1 MSPSVSLTV
10 SRMLAFAGC
19 VLVCCFCWS
28 SVASG
33 QDRQWFVDPDLVC
46 QQGSALSVKYLEK
59 HSPEFLKR
67 LKSVLPWVVR
77 IEARHTFIP
86 NGYSSNHGS
95 GILLADGRILTARH
109 VLEENV
115 SDDPLELVVTLAD
128 GRVFQA
134 ELERPGEEDWALLKI
149 TDASN
154 HADILDSKIERAEAQ
169 VGQPTVLAAYP
180 ARQGLDEQGK
190 LRSFNKGDPAQ
201 GIAVSQLNPALV
213 VSSVETLQPMSLKPL
228 AGFPPIGGMSGGPIF
243 NLKGEVIGV
252 QVSVSKTQ
260 DGNGKVLMYRIN
272 AVPANRMS
280 LSDCLGTQ

>member
-10 SRMLAFAGC
+10 SRVLAFAGC
-19 VLVCCFCWS
+19 VLASCIFWS
-28 SVASG
+28 PLASG
-33 QDRQWFVDPDLVC
+33 QDRQWFVDPDLVWE
-46 QQGSALSVKYLEK
+46 QGSALSVTYLEQ
-59 HSPEFLKR
+59 HSPEFVER

-77 IEARHTFIP
+77 IEARHSFIP
-86 NGYSSNHGS
+86 NGYRSNHGS
-95 GILLADGRILTARH
+95 GIVLADGRVLTARH

-115 SDDPLELVVTLAD
+115 TDDHLEIVVTLAD

-149 TDASN
+149 TDAGN
-154 HADILDSKIERAEAQ
+154 HPDILDSKIELAEPRADQ
-169 VGQPTVLAAYP
+169 STVLAAYP
-180 ARQGLDEQGK
+180 ARQGLDKQGK
-190 LRSFNKGDPAQ
+190 VRSFNKGDPAQ

-243 NLKGEVIGV
+243 NMQGQVIGV
-252 QVSVSKTQ
+252 QIAVSKTQ

-272 AVPANRMS
+272 AVPANLMS
-280 LSDCLGTQ
+280 LPDCLGTQ